1 MSTVRIP
8 TKQRFVLGGQSWSD
22 YTRWLKLFD
31 ERRHV
36 RITYDRGVLE
46 VVTLTSRT

>member
-1 MSTVRIP
+1 MSTIQNPRRR
-8 TKQRFVLGGQSWSD
+8 QRFVMVGEPWSV
-22 YTRWLKLFD
+22 YTRWLKLFE

-46 VVTLTSRT
+46 DA